1 MCDYNNIGC
10 SSLPEKYNTF
20 NKRRILLEQMKL
32 SIQDYEAHGIPSDVA
47 ASDAYLLAL
56 THELS
61 PAEEMDDM
69 TFT

>member
-1 MCDYNNIGC
+1 
-10 SSLPEKYNTF
+10 
-20 NKRRILLEQMKL
+20 MKL